1 MRNEQQTNE
10 TRNKGSR
17 TMTKTRK
24 IAETIK
30 SQTGLSLVVINLKAM
45 QLVSMGLVANR
56 EEALTYLAN

>member
-1 MRNEQQTNE
+1 
-10 TRNKGSR
+10 
-17 TMTKTRK
+17 MTKTRK

-30 SQTGLSLVVINLKAM
+30 TQTGLSLVVINLKAM